1 MENQEHSWK
10 SSAELVVQGFE
21 CIQEWMKK
29 ESDILGLDTG
39 FEELNRI
46 LSGFQRGNVVMLG
59 GRPAMGKTAL
69 MQNIILNVAKQGYGV
84 GVFSL
89 ADSTEQFIL
98 RLICIKSS
106 VSMIDI
112 RNGNVKK
119 ETDLPKIKEA
129 CEDTSTLPIFVQDS
143 SASADD
149 IMERARILKQEQANL
164 GLIVVDYIGLITAT
178 NHMLSR
184 SEVIAETSRKFKMLA
199 KELDV
204 CVLVLSQLNRSLEQ
218 RLDKR
223 PILSDLRGSGALEQD
238 ADVICF
244 LYRDEYYNP
253 QTPEKGQAEIIVA
266 KQRNGPTGRIILQ
279 FEGQYLRF
287 NNQNSDSSGDFF

>member
-1 MENQEHSWK
+1 M
-10 SSAELVVQGFE
+10 GT
-21 CIQEWMKK
+21 
-29 ESDILGLDTG
+29 ESDMLGLDTG
-39 FEELNRI
+39 FTELNTI
-46 LSGFQRGNVVMLG
+46 LSGFQRENVVLLG

-89 ADSTEQFIL
+89 SDPVEQFML
-98 RLICIKSS
+98 RLIAIQSS
-106 VSMIDI
+106 VSMSDI
-112 RNGNVKK
+112 RTGNVRK

-129 CEDTSTLPIFVQDS
+129 CEEMSTLPIFVQAS

-164 GLIVVDYIGLITAT
+164 GLVVVDYIGLTTAA

-184 SEVIAETSRKFKMLA
+184 SEAIAETSRKFKMLA

-253 QTPEKGQAEIIVA
+253 QTPDKGQAEIIVA

-287 NNQNSDSSGDFF
+287 NNQSPDSSSDFS